1 MGVKRKRDIEE
12 KEDEDE
18 VNTSLEKK
26 KEFPVANF
34 CKNLRGDNCF
44 RVLKEFVQH
53 SKLSESDEKDV
64 VVQLLDAGG
73 GANDV
78 VHVLTTG
85 KVTLPSQHAVVFQAL
100 SVIIMRTL
108 TAVPDKQLET
118 EQACHQLLSLQLHTI
133 HSMLSEK
140 ATVRHKKIVLR
151 LLTAMVSLSVSLAR
165 EILSHV
171 TFNPAVVEALTRHS
185 KPSDKLS
192 VRTCFIHFL
201 LALLVEGNTA
211 TIRPLLDKKG
221 LLASIVPGLKQ
232 DNADLVVLV
241 LTTLR
246 TKLVENSN
254 ITKTSKLHLF
264 NTQVIHSLL
273 DLYEWKGS
281 AMWTPK
287 AKRRRVETST
297 LHDEVDSDDR
307 LMVAEAVHELL
318 LKLCSSHKCGLAF
331 HDKSLGTSGARHN
344 QLVFT
349 VLQHIEQPWE
359 KKLTG
364 ELMVQTLRAC
374 PDLVRSMLTSW
385 ESFLEPRASRSW
397 LQAVNLLKEVL
408 MSLDPEEYLKP
419 NVDGL
424 LLSQLLSAV
433 QVLTVPAGVLS
444 AVGVHGLQHHFAS
457 VRHEVVCMLVTMLDQ
472 LYKVVT
478 ALESWNL
485 LSRTDII
492 KFKQGINS
500 YLTKHLPSGDV
511 VYAAWQKELLPP
523 GEGTE
528 SVDSLPLVPNSI
540 RQNALLDLLLL
551 YHKCCPNMVNHLDF
565 KDMWSRIQIEKEGR
579 WDQEEDIEA
588 NIQLKVLQ
596 LLLGTD
602 ITSLSPNKDH
612 FGKVLLQ
619 LLTLSRHCSPS
630 VSKIASQTL
639 LDLLHGT
646 GLFDGS
652 GDELNVWLHCYMAV
666 PQLSCNDIASFFT
679 HVVTHTAQ
687 NLSHYNDLISQVK
700 EEDTNEDSSY
710 SQRNRIEDVFTD
722 LMEDDLK
729 ESELVDSSVFAELSP
744 LLACALEMSDAD
756 PTESVIHFLSCV
768 VVHLLHSQTVPAHV
782 IRLACRWAHLP
793 ASVSKY
799 LESWNPSNVPVPLK
813 KPFGASSLES
823 RLSRALLQSENSPTE
838 WPQEDPVHD
847 LLLFRLALFHVLQ
860 LASRGQLSEVTC
872 NTSKVVFQQLFDII
886 QEADPKIEPDSLSVK
901 CLKSALSHPV
911 ILQFFSPLYRK
922 KHVEEKLVTELVME
936 LLNMASST
944 LKKHKDVSNLFIP
957 FRRKL
962 LSSIA
967 RITRHPEKAI
977 RGSELILS
985 TARLLQLRT
994 NDITIILGH
1003 LAELPSGSLFS
1014 AEKGLSTWG
1023 LLLINL
1029 LRKTEEPIA
1038 ASTVTAL
1045 VDCIVELNGA
1055 DSELANSL
1063 NQYLTRFP
1071 HSMAHISP
1079 DGDTCKQ
1086 ICKKVL
1092 KKYVKYDRCDPL
1104 VLTLMETV
1112 FKCGQT
1118 DGIELVY
1125 LDQLAKCLEAGEDP
1139 SEVCQHLINCVDS
1152 SYAWLQVRHS
1162 ETWSTLPAH
1171 MLRLGMAKGGRPIL
1185 LTTLSKVIGK
1195 MLGDNDRNVSKEM
1208 NFIFEMV
1215 LSHSEFLDVMLG
1227 PDSDRKRGM
1236 VELMLALA
1244 KNNPA
1249 VLRTKHVPII
1259 LGAYGATLS
1268 ITDQILLQL
1277 LHLCESSGAGSL
1289 HQYRPYL
1296 WGEAA
1301 VSHYSIRSTAA
1312 LALWRVPKANQVL
1325 ELLDPS
1331 IVNNTI
1337 CFFPAARKLQKLE
1350 NMFPDRRDVYDPA
1363 FILPL
1368 FSHLLAPESVVYTHK
1383 VNHCGALALTIC
1395 ALASNCP
1402 DLRAAGGHV
1411 LARYHDQ
1418 LEAGRSGKEE
1428 RLLLQFISAIRSGVS
1443 QLMEEEDG
1451 ADASDSVV
1459 PQLPSIAATFLARAS
1474 LIMSQPLHSL
1484 YLPLHDFILAKPALD
1499 LRTVPELLP
1508 LLRNDHVDFRLYRIW
1523 ILKVIRDG
1531 FHNKQDVEV
1540 SFRHALFKLIMDLYS
1555 SVLVDS
1561 DTKVLILQVL
1571 ERALSLPSASSQLV
1585 LNHGLLP
1592 WLHHCISNLVSPVSV
1607 QLISAVINILS
1618 LIQKSSATAHNH
1630 LVISLL
1636 LLLLPLIPSSLSEVD
1651 LCCYFKCILATQ
1663 SFSSL
1668 KSYHLEALVALG
1680 KTVIGVAEDCE
1691 YLLRFGCK
1699 YTVTNRREEDS
1710 ATGVLRKVVMAALNN
1725 K

>member
-1079 DGDTCKQ
+1079 EQFKAVLLLPGGVATLLLERNAAFVSLFTSAVSNSPEELFGKPELFFPLLSAALSHGINKALLDASCNHYQNLLKNA
-1086 ICKKVL
+1086 ICKPHEVADWMKDHVEMI
-1092 KKYVKYDRCDPL
+1092 K
-1104 VLTLMETV
+1104 LMMSNSM
-1112 FKCGQT
+1112 G
-1118 DGIELVY
+1118 
-1125 LDQLAKCLEAGEDP
+1125 
-1139 SEVCQHLINCVDS
+1139 
-1152 SYAWLQVRHS
+1152 
-1162 ETWSTLPAH
+1162 
-1171 MLRLGMAKGGRPIL
+1171 
-1185 LTTLSKVIGK
+1185 
-1195 MLGDNDRNVSKEM
+1195 
-1208 NFIFEMV
+1208 
-1215 LSHSEFLDVMLG
+1215 
-1227 PDSDRKRGM
+1227 GM